1 MHCHKVEGTLAAGIF
16 EGFNL
21 DCDSGRDTETV
32 TWKVLETLL
41 MLPCDTFTILIG
53 DLFLQ
58 VFRTKPDKMRW
69 DNNRDQTRL
78 LPEAAFKRHVILRL
92 YEAGDRSAERV
103 RGCGQGHQQVR
114 RKLQCEAERGCS
126 LYVFWNTL

>member
-1 MHCHKVEGTLAAGIF
+1 
-16 EGFNL
+16 
-21 DCDSGRDTETV
+21 
-32 TWKVLETLL
+32 
-41 MLPCDTFTILIG
+41 
-53 DLFLQ
+53 
-58 VFRTKPDKMRW
+58 MRW

-114 RKLQCEAERGCS
+114 IKLQCEAERGCS
-126 LYVFWNTL
+126 LYAFWNTLSSVS